1 MHSCSQCLPLPSCR
15 KHAIKVGNN
24 HGIRTDEAVAGLLEL
39 MMELG
44 RNFELALD
52 SAWIRETLEDE
63 DCHRKSRSASSASVW
78 RGKPAADLSK
88 SLTKR
93 DREPETW
100 RDAPRAAS
108 PLNVR

>member
-63 DCHRKSRSASSASVW
+63 GLPPEVKIGVI
-78 RGKPAADLSK
+78 
-88 SLTKR
+88 
-93 DREPETW
+93 RERLAQETGG
-100 RDAPRAAS
+100 RPIEKFDETGQGT
-108 PLNVR
+108 

>member
-24 HGIRTDEAVAGLLEL
+24 QGIRTDEAVAGLLEL

-63 DCHRKSRSASSASVW
+63 GLPPEVKIGVI
-78 RGKPAADLSK
+78 
-88 SLTKR
+88 
-93 DREPETW
+93 RERLAQETGG
-100 RDAPRAAS
+100 RPIEKFDETGQGT
-108 PLNVR
+108 